1 VTDKLQVIALVGSA
15 GGIAAASQVLHGLPA
30 DLNAAVIVLIHQVPD
45 RDNQLVDVLSRRS
58 VLPVEAAQDEGRLR
72 PGVVVVAPP
81 GKHVLVAP
89 GPRIVL
95 IVSGAVPP
103 SRPSADLLL
112 TTLAVQCGP
121 SATAVV
127 LSGHGHDG
135 ATGATAVHRFGGTVL
150 ASSEASS
157 EAFSMPEATI
167 MRDSAI
173 DHVIAVEAIAD
184 LLPSIVAA
192 RRL

>member
-1 VTDKLQVIALVGSA
+1 MALVGSA
-15 GGIAAASQVLHGLPA
+15 GGIAAVSQVLEGLPA
-30 DLNAAVIVLIHQVPD
+30 DLNAAVIVLIHQAPD
-45 RDNQLVDVLSRRS
+45 RENRLVEVFARRS
-58 VLPVEAAQDEGRLR
+58 VLPVQAAQDDEPLR
-72 PGVVVVAPP
+72 PGVVLVAPP
-81 GKHVLVAP
+81 GKHVLIAP

-127 LSGHGHDG
+127 LSGNGHDG

-157 EAFSMPEATI
+157 EVFSMPEATI
-167 MRDSAI
+167 LRDSAV
-173 DHVIAVEAIAD
+173 DHVLAVDA
-184 LLPSIVAA
+184 VAA
-192 RRL
+192 LLESIAAAPKL